1 MTDHDE
7 ELLSELLLEWEEL
20 YERGQDTAPAE
31 LCRDCPALADA
42 LGKRIGA
49 LKRTMWLK
57 NPEPPA
63 QPAEVQLAL
72 SGKVLEGRYRLEELV
87 ATGGFSEV
95 WRAFDTE
102 LLRTVAVKVPKRS
115 RLNSTAAFIAEAR
128 RVARLKHPSI
138 VPVYDVGTEDDRCF
152 IVTEFVEGGSLAQRL
167 SRHPPSIEQSVGWIK
182 DIAEALE
189 YAHLHGVIHRDIK
202 PANILIDHHGR
213 SLLGDFGIAQS
224 ANKTGAFAPS
234 LGTLSYM
241 SPEQLEGKPAT
252 PQSDVYSL
260 GVVLHECLTG
270 KLPYST
276 QNPTALRNEILGGA
290 KRVSPAIRQ
299 PLLDV
304 CKKAMSRQPQDRH
317 LSAAHF
323 AADLVRATGGKNGSK
338 KGILWSAWPV
348 CLVLGG
354 IGGGWWLLDRK
365 DETRK
370 PTAGNSLPG
379 AASSDQ
385 VLVNTRSAWRDTAV
399 SLPIVENSVG
409 MRLVSLPAGEF
420 LMGSNYGARSETPEA
435 RVRLTR
441 PFLIG
446 QTEVTVGEWRQVMGS
461 TPHESDDEGMP
472 VTHVSWDDAVA
483 FCRQL
488 SNLPAEMKN
497 GRVYR
502 LPTSAEWE
510 YACRAGTSTRHWFGE
525 EDSGVLEY
533 GWLRSNSGGRN
544 YPVGLKPPNPWGL
557 YDIRGN
563 VWEWVS
569 DWKDASWKPGPL
581 DEDGVV
587 IDPVGPSTPHVLVR
601 VLRGGSKL
609 DNPDAFSEAVPPE
622 HRTNNLGFRVV
633 AVVEAKDPGGNP
645 ATPQS
650 GQEEASQSR

>member
-1 MTDHDE
+1 MTNHDE

-20 YERGQDTAPAE
+20 YERGQDTAPGE
-31 LCRDCPALADA
+31 LCRDCPGLAA
-42 LGKRIGA
+42 ELRKRIAA

-57 NPEPPA
+57 NPEPPSKPTEG
-63 QPAEVQLAL
+63 QPDLG
-72 SGKVLEGRYRLEELV
+72 GKVLGGRYRLEELI

-102 LLRTVAVKVPKRS
+102 LLRIVAVKVPKRS
-115 RLNSTAAFIAEAR
+115 RLDSTAAFIAEAR

-138 VPVYDVGTEDDRCF
+138 VPVHDVGTEDDRCF
-152 IVTEFVEGGSLAQRL
+152 IVTEYVEGGSLAQRL
-167 SRHPPSIEQSVGWIK
+167 SRHPPSIEQSLGWIK

-213 SLLGDFGIAQS
+213 ALLGDFGIAQS
-224 ANKTGAFAPS
+224 ANKTGTFAPS

-241 SPEQLEGKPAT
+241 SPEQLEGKAAT

-270 KLPYST
+270 KLPYTT
-276 QNPTALRNEILGGA
+276 QNPTILRNEILGGA
-290 KRVSPAIRQ
+290 KGVSPAIRQ

-323 AADLVRATGGKNGSK
+323 AADLVRATVGKNGSK
-338 KGILWSAWPV
+338 KGILWSALPV

-365 DETRK
+365 DQARK
-370 PTAGNSLPG
+370 PSAGNSSPS

-385 VLVNTRSAWRDTAV
+385 VFVGTRSAWRDTAV

-409 MRLVSLPAGEF
+409 MRMVSLPAGEF
-420 LMGSNYGARSETPEA
+420 LMGSNYGARSESPVA

-461 TPHESDDEGMP
+461 TPHENDDEGMP

-488 SNLPAEMKN
+488 SNLPEEMKN

-525 EDSGVLEY
+525 EDSGVLEF

-569 DWKDASWKPGPL
+569 DWKDASWKPEPL

-587 IDPVGPSTPHVLVR
+587 IDPKGPDRSPVQRR
-601 VLRGGSKL
+601 VLRGGGIN
-609 DNPDAFSEAVPPE
+609 DNADSFATETLPGS
-622 HRTNNLGFRVV
+622 RTDSIGFRVV

-645 ATPQS
+645 ATPQ
-650 GQEEASQSR
+650 EEQGSASPEQ